1 MRTTVDLPAA
11 VHRRAKEL
19 AEARGLSMS
28 VVIADL
34 TVRGLSQL
42 DEPVT
47 VLTDPVS
54 GYPVVS
60 IGRRVTAAEVSD
72 FLAEE

>member
-1 MRTTVDLPAA
+1 MRTTVDLPDA

-19 AEARGLSMS
+19 AEAQGLSMS

-42 DEPVT
+42 DEPVS

>member
-1 MRTTVDLPAA
+1 MRTTVDLPDA

-28 VVIADL
+28 AVIADL
-34 TVRGLSQL
+34 TVRALSQL
-42 DEPVT
+42 DEPVS

-54 GYPVVS
+54 GYPIVS

>member
-1 MRTTVDLPAA
+1 MRTTVDLPDA
-11 VHRRAKEL
+11 VHRRAKKL

-28 VVIADL
+28 VVVADL
-34 TVRGLSQL
+34 TIRGLSQL
-42 DEPVT
+42 DEPVS

-54 GYPVVS
+54 GYPMVS

>member
-1 MRTTVDLPAA
+1 MRTTVDLPDA

-19 AEARGLSMS
+19 AAARGLSMS

-34 TVRGLSQL
+34 TVRGLGQL
-42 DEPVT
+42 DEPVS

-54 GYPVVS
+54 GYPMVS
-60 IGRRVTAAEVSD
+60 IGRRLTAAEVSD
-72 FLAEE
+72 VLAEE